1 MDNLHLKI
9 KALRKVHKRT
19 QEEVATALKM
29 TKGNLSRMEKGE
41 VTISPE
47 RHSELAK
54 YFGMSDEEL
63 AAYETLEEKVTKEE
77 RQDALSEMLRQR
89 DDRIRR
95 MQQATENYLYGLFGN
110 HLIDETAERLKKK
123 KDVKPAAERVW
134 DTPGVEHLLN
144 GENTAADFP
153 MLEPFRVYRELKAK
167 ENLKGFM
174 EAVRAELGLSPDDP
188 DPM

>member
-1 MDNLHLKI
+1 MENLHLKI
-9 KALRKVHKRT
+9 KALRKEEGRT
-19 QEEVATALKM
+19 QEQVATVLGM

-41 VTISPE
+41 VAISPE
-47 RHSELAK
+47 RLSELAA
-54 YFGMSDEEL
+54 YFGKSVEEL

-89 DDRIRR
+89 DERIRR
-95 MQQATENYLYGLFGN
+95 MQQAAENYLYGLLGN
-110 HLIDETAERLKKK
+110 HLIDETAERLKGKK
-123 KDVKPAAERVW
+123 NIKPAAERVW
-134 DTPGVEHLLN
+134 DTPGIEHLLN
-144 GENTAADFP
+144 GENTSENFP

-167 ENLKGFM
+167 EKMKGFM